1 MNEEG
6 TDRLVA
12 DLLAITVRVDHLL
25 KTDKS
30 LTALQRDCLIHAINN
45 LNTFFAIWKRPY
57 VPPQDST
64 SLPCETDG

>member
-30 LTALQRDCLIHAINN
+30 LTALQRDCLIHAISN

-57 VPPQDST
+57 IPPQDST
-64 SLPCETDG
+64 SVPWETDG